1 MVELDKIYN
10 EDCLQGMK
18 RIDTAAVDCIICD
31 PPYLLE
37 NQGGGFWAKTEEPN
51 VNAESEQEQ
60 DEDFFSFS
68 EREQGRHK
76 ANHYN
81 ARGTRNGMNRLG
93 NIKDGFDDEV
103 LDEMCRVMKQV
114 NIYLFC
120 SQRQIKQYLDYF
132 VGGRGCNWNLLTW
145 HKTNPI
151 PACGNKYLND
161 TEYIMFFRE
170 KGVKIYG
177 SYETKRTFYTTLR
190 NQEDN
195 MRYKHP
201 TVKPLQIVRNLVVNS
216 TKVGGVVLD
225 PFIGSGT
232 TAVAC
237 AKEHRRYIGFEID
250 ERHYRTAISRIRNE
264 MAQLSLFE

>member
-1 MVELDKIYN
+1 MIELDKIYN
-10 EDCLQGMK
+10 EDCLEGMK
-18 RIDTAAVDCIICD
+18 RIDTASVDCIVCD

-37 NQGGGFWAKTEEPN
+37 NQGGGFWSKN
-51 VNAESEQEQ
+51 Q
-60 DEDFFSFS
+60 DP
-68 EREQGRHK
+68 
-76 ANHYN
+76 AVNHYN
-81 ARGTRNGMNRLG
+81 ARGTRKGMDRLG
-93 NIKDGFDDEV
+93 SIKDGFGDEV
-103 LDEMCRVMKQV
+103 LDEMCRVMKRV

-120 SQRQIKQYLDYF
+120 SQKQIQRYLDYF
-132 VGGRGCNWNLLTW
+132 VRDRGCNWNLLTW

-170 KGVKIYG
+170 KGVRLYG

-190 NQEDN
+190 NQEEN
-195 MRYKHP
+195 LRYRHP

-216 TKVGGVVLD
+216 TERGGGVVLD

-237 AKEHRRYIGFEID
+237 AKEHRHYIGFETD
-250 ERHYRTAISRIRNE
+250 EGHYRTAVGRIRDE
-264 MAQLSLFE
+264 AAQPSLFG